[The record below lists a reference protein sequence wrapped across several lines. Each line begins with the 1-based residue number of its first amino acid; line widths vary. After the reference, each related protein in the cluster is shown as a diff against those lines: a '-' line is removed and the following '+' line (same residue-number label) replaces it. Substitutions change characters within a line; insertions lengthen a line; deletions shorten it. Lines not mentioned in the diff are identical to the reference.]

1 MAGTVGEWRQD
12 PFGRH
17 EYRYWNGTQWTEH
30 VADQGRQATDVP
42 TPAPPVPPP
51 PPGSGVVATPSGRLV
66 TATPPRTNGLAVA
79 AMVLGIVWVYWI
91 GSILAVIFGHVA
103 IAQIRGSGGTQRGK
117 GMAIAGLVLG
127 YVGIG
132 LLVVAIVVYA
142 IVGDDDTTRNGNGAS
157 EPTGCELARA
167 SLSLAEEAYFA
178 DLGQYGTELEL
189 VQHGNLTRES
199 EAYDVRLLNGRS
211 EYAAI
216 GVGDCASESSSV
228 QRKAATAR

>member
-1 MAGTVGEWRQD
+1 M
-12 PFGRH
+12 
-17 EYRYWNGTQWTEH
+17 
-30 VADQGRQATDVP
+30 
-42 TPAPPVPPP
+42 
-51 PPGSGVVATPSGRLV
+51 ATPSGRLA

-103 IAQIRGSGGTQRGK
+103 IAQIRGSGGTQRGR

-178 DLGQYGTELEL
+178 DLGEYGTELEL
-189 VQHGNLTRES
+189 IQHGNLTRES
-199 EAYDVRLLNGRS
+199 EEYDVRLLNGRS

-216 GVGDCASESSSV
+216 GVGDCASESGSV
-228 QRKAATAR
+228 QRRAATVR